1 MVRYFVSLKKKH
13 VRQVSSTSLYL
24 YLFDACK
31 FTYFSFEFA
40 CDNML
45 YRQYI
50 FITFS
55 NLSGKIH
62 MQRFGKSYHM
72 SWLEL
77 GLDKKFE
84 WEDARNYCRR
94 FCMDSITFD
103 SPREY
108 RFFKNLIKKGTN
120 SVHLIFMKYLLRN
133 IWYVL

>member
-1 MVRYFVSLKKKH
+1 MLANLHILVQIKNRF
-13 VRQVSSTSLYL
+13 
-24 YLFDACK
+24 
-31 FTYFSFEFA
+31 
-40 CDNML
+40 ML

-50 FITFS
+50 FITLLHFTFIT
-55 NLSGKIH
+55 GKIH

-77 GLDKKFE
+77 GLDEKFE

-120 SVHLIFMKYLLRN
+120 NITLIFINYLLR
-133 IWYVL
+133 IKI